1 MKIIKIVLAE
11 IASAAVVSALLLLVL
26 ALFFGVI

>member
-11 IASAAVVSALLLLVL
+11 IGSAAVVSGLLLLVL

>member
-11 IASAAVVSALLLLVL
+11 IASGAVVSGLLLLVL

>member
-11 IASAAVVSALLLLVL
+11 IASAAVVSGLLLLVL

>member
-11 IASAAVVSALLLLVL
+11 IGSAAVVSGLLLLVL
-26 ALFFGVI
+26 ALFFEVI